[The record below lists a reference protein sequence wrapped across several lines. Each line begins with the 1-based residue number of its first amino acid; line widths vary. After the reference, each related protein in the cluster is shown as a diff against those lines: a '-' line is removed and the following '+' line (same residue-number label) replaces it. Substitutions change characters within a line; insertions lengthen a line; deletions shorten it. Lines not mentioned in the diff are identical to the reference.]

1 MKTRW
6 STGSVVWFG
15 FVAMIVAVFAPVARS
30 QESKKPAPAP
40 ETQPATTQ
48 AAMRGI
54 FQVLSKV
61 YGYSFDATAFADPKN
76 REQIGDWLV
85 ALAKNADELQQH
97 GGGLDPSFDF
107 ARRSISRDAH
117 DALGEF
123 QNHNDVG
130 SRYILNRIT
139 DNCVTCHV
147 KLPSN
152 REFGPGKEFL
162 ASIDVAKMP
171 PTVCANLQIA
181 ARQFPD
187 AQKTYEDMLASPKMR
202 PEDLETYDVFEKY
215 FRVCVGP
222 MNDTRRGVEAMKK
235 FGARTDVPVA
245 LKADVQAWI
254 ASLQS
259 LNLNTP
265 VGEGLATARKMVA
278 DARAKTLGPS
288 DHARMVDF
296 IGAITLLH
304 RYLRSDPKDSHDVA
318 EAYYLLGVSESYVS
332 HSFWISE
339 TEYLLEKSIRTA
351 PKSDVAKQAL
361 AFLEEYQH
369 SAYKVVPARPVPP
382 EMQTN
387 IDELRK
393 LTQQ

>member
-1 MKTRW
+1 MKKRW
-6 STGSVVWFG
+6 NTGSVAWFG
-15 FVAMIVAVFAPVARS
+15 VMAMIVAVFAPVAWS
-30 QESKKPAPAP
+30 QESKTAASQ

-61 YGYSFDATAFADPKN
+61 YGYSFDATAYADPKN
-76 REQIGDWLV
+76 REEIGNWLV

-107 ARRSISRDAH
+107 ARRSIQRDAH
-117 DALGEF
+117 DALTEF
-123 QNHNDVG
+123 QNHNDIG

-139 DNCVTCHV
+139 DNCVTCHT

-152 REFGPGKEFL
+152 RNFALGKEFL
-162 ASIDVAKMP
+162 ESIDVSKMP
-171 PTVCANLQIA
+171 PTVRANLQIA

-187 AQKTYEDMLASPKMR
+187 AITTYEGMLSSPKVTAQ
-202 PEDLETYDVFEKY
+202 DLETYDVFEKF
-215 FRVCVGP
+215 FRVSVGP
-222 MNDTRRGVEAMKK
+222 MNDTKHAIETLKK
-235 FGARTDVPVA
+235 FGARSDLPA
-245 LKADVQAWI
+245 AQKADVQAWI
-254 ASLQS
+254 ASLET

-265 VGEGLATARKMVA
+265 VGEDLATARRMVT
-278 DARAKTLGPS
+278 DARAKTTGPS
-288 DHARMVDF
+288 DHSRMVEF
-296 IGAITLLH
+296 IGSITLLH
-304 RYLRSDPKDSHDVA
+304 RYLRTNPQNNNDVA

-339 TEYLLEKSIRTA
+339 TDYLLEKSIRTA
-351 PKSDVAKQAL
+351 PKSDIAKQAL
-361 AFLEEYQH
+361 AFLE
-369 SAYKVVPARPVPP
+369 AYRKSGYNVAPARPVPP
-382 EMQTN
+382 GMQTN